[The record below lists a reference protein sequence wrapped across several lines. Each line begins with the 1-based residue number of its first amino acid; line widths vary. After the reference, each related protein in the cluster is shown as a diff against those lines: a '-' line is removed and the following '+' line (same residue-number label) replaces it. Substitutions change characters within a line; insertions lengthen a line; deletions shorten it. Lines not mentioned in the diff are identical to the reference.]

1 MLRAIVLAAFA
12 TLLAACASS
21 EGDTT
26 TACDP
31 GEALVC
37 LCEDGRE
44 GTAPCREDGLG
55 YGQCSCGRVL
65 PDTGGIDAGSQ
76 DAAVDAPLEDT
87 HNDVADDAPPRDA
100 GRDDTGEPDAAAPDA
115 AAPDTSVEPDTP
127 EPDTGEPDT
136 GVDPDTG
143 VSGLPLGADCERST
157 ECLTG
162 ICLEVNVGGRP
173 AAVCTEPCCHEE
185 SCPLGFGCQQLQ
197 ASRYCLP
204 ARIYPAGFSFT
215 TRTGDPCTSAGQCR
229 SGICDISA
237 GFCRGT
243 CCTDAE
249 CLAAPCHWSLTGSSL
264 RTFCDPLAILG
275 GDGRTG
281 QGCFSENDCRSGICV
296 PYPGGARCADLCCS
310 TRTCTGGSVCGL
322 VQGIGPSYV
331 RGCVDASGGA
341 TPNGG
346 SCSVDG
352 DCIDNNCID
361 GTCRGLCCT
370 DSDCLGGNVCRPR
383 VTTEGV
389 IATFCVAPE

>member
-1 MLRAIVLAAFA
+1 MHRAVAIVFALLVAFA
-12 TLLAACASS
+12 LSACG
-21 EGDTT
+21 GDDGVPE
-26 TACDP
+26 AVCDP

-44 GTAPCREDGLG
+44 GTAPCRDDGFG
-55 YGQCSCGRVL
+55 YASCSCGRVL
-65 PDTGGIDAGSQ
+65 PDTGGGDDAG
-76 DAAVDAPLEDT
+76 PHDT
-87 HNDVADDAPPRDA
+87 GDDAPVVDA
-100 GRDDTGEPDAAAPDA
+100 GDDTGEPDSGERDSGEPDA
-115 AAPDTSVEPDTP
+115 TDPDTTDPDTGEPDTP
-127 EPDTGEPDT
+127 EPDGGEPDT
-136 GVDPDTG
+136 SDPDTG
-143 VSGLPLGADCERST
+143 VSALPLGADCERSV
-157 ECLTG
+157 ECVTG

-173 AAVCTEPCCHEE
+173 AAVCTQPCCHEE
-185 SCPLGFGCQQLQ
+185 SCPIGFGCQQLQ

-204 ARIYPAGFSFT
+204 ARIYPAGTTFS

-229 SGICDISA
+229 SGICDQSA

-281 QGCFSENDCRSGICV
+281 QACFSENDCRSGICV
-296 PYPGGARCADLCCS
+296 PYPDGARCADLCCS
-310 TRTCTGGSVCGL
+310 TRTCGGGTVCGL

-331 RGCVDASGGA
+331 RGCVAASGGA

-352 DCIDNNCID
+352 DCIDNNCIE

-370 DSDCLGGNVCRPR
+370 DTDCLGGDVCRPR
-383 VTTEGV
+383 ITTEGV
-389 IATFCVAPE
+389 VATFCVAPE